1 LKGIEMKLTKF
12 YAVLLASV
20 LTGNFGTAQ
29 ADEPE
34 IIDLNLIF
42 PIDVEELARPNPI
55 DTDTYRNAAVSAYS
69 HALRDGKYTVV
80 LFSKQHRLNGFAL
93 RLAERLRDESLAKY
107 SDRLVMCLTDP
118 DLDDGG
124 RDLADALEVEAYP
137 TLVVLKTNRDQ
148 IHVTGQMI
156 GEHELEAI
164 DKFLQDSMKEPM
176 RSKSSD
182 ALASQGAK

>member
-1 LKGIEMKLTKF
+1 MKLSKF
-12 YAVLLASV
+12 YAVLLATV
-20 LTGNFGTAQ
+20 LTGNLSTLQ
-29 ADEPE
+29 ADEPQPF
-34 IIDLNLIF
+34 DLNLIL
-42 PIDVEELARPNPI
+42 PIDVEELAKPNPI
-55 DTDTYRNAAVSAYS
+55 DIDTYRNAAVSAYTR
-69 HALRDGKYTVV
+69 ALREEKYTVV
-80 LFSKQHRLNGFAL
+80 LFSKHHRMNGFAL
-93 RLAERLRDESLAKY
+93 RLAERLRDERLAKY
-107 SDRLVMCLTDP
+107 SDRLVVCLTDP
-118 DLDDGG
+118 DIDDGG
-124 RDLADALEVEAYP
+124 RHLADALEVDAYP